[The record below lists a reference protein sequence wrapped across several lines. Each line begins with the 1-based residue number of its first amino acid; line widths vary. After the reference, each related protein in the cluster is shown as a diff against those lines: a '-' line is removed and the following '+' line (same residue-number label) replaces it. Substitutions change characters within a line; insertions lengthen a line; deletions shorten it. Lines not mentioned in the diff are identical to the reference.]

1 MLGSQLVVVLVPVG
15 IWIVIQI
22 ASYWIAPAPKDWMMQ
37 VGTEEQRRTSEGKAY
52 LKKMRALDMVAVV
65 LIGIWFLVLSF

>member
-1 MLGSQLVVVLVPVG
+1 MLGVPLVVLVPLA

-37 VGTEEQRRTSEGKAY
+37 YGTEEQRRTPEGKAY
-52 LKKMRALDMVAVV
+52 LKKMRALDIVAVV
-65 LIGIWFLVLSF
+65 LIGMWFLVLSF